1 MDVLKGAMKD
11 SVSSAVL
18 PPGNPLGALP
28 LGKPVD
34 VEAIVKDVKGGIVE
48 VASGFTPQKVAFEI
62 GGMVFIWFQGL
73 INSRKKA
80 IEVAKLERHQYN
92 SFIFDIAKKA
102 WTGTGA
108 GEAAAA
114 GASEAA
120 ASAGEAAAASAS
132 EAAAAAEAPAEEET
146 TKRRKAAVEA
156 SALSEEER
164 NTSNA
169 PLEVAENKAP
179 VEAVR
184 APNNNLSIREPSTQ
198 QKENAQ

>member
-18 PPGNPLGALP
+18 PPGMP

-92 SFIFDIAKKA
+92 SFILDIAKKA
-102 WTGTGA
+102 WLGAGAAGASNEAKGAGA
-108 GEAAAA
+108 GEAAGEA
-114 GASEAA
+114 GASNEA
-120 ASAGEAAAASAS
+120 
-132 EAAAAAEAPAEEET
+132 T

-156 SALSEEER
+156 AEAYALSEEAAAP
-164 NTSNA
+164 TNA
-169 PLEVAENKAP
+169 TPKIV
-179 VEAVR
+179 
-184 APNNNLSIREPSTQ
+184 NNALAIREPNAPH
-198 QKENAQ
+198 ENNKPAENLP